1 MGNFK
6 SQLEKELKNKRIE
19 GYSEDK
25 QKEIRIASIDEII
38 KEIDDRSNRY
48 IFYCPDIALVNPL
61 LKLVYEVAMEAKKAG
76 YNVVILHEMNG
87 FKAKWLYESSD
98 YSEYRKLPVD
108 YIINKA
114 SKKSKKQKNM
124 YSFKVS
130 DTLIVTDAYQ
140 DMLENILSEES
151 LKLVQKVVLVTGY
164 MGLASLNPSMTYEK
178 LNVGSLIFFDSNI
191 KDDYTKLFQT
201 KNYLVDNYPVS
212 TGFNRNVVNPKMV
225 YPVIGITSIG
235 NNDKAQQLINVFYN
249 RYPNLNVFTFKTL
262 ARDTMDMFIDNA
274 ATCAAIVIRDKNIV
288 TKQMVYEFLNM
299 GVPSIIPKRRE
310 FADNKIIVENFTV
323 EDDVFE
329 IADQIAKF
337 CQYWLSTSTANIK
350 SDMVKLADDLDLNK
364 RTLEDFGATISSIFL
379 ELQGNRERMFEK
391 MMEIAKG
398 VKSEGVKSEA

>member
-6 SQLEKELKNKRIE
+6 SQLKKEFKNKRIE

-25 QKEIRIASIDEII
+25 QKEMRIASIDEII
-38 KEIDDRSNRY
+38 KDVEDKKNRF

-76 YNVVILHEMNG
+76 YNVVILHEMAG
-87 FKAKWLYESSD
+87 FKAKWLFESTD
-98 YSEYRKLPVD
+98 YAEYRKLPVE

-114 SKKSKKQKNM
+114 SGKSKKQKNT
-124 YSFKVS
+124 YTFKVS

-191 KDDYTKLFQT
+191 KDDYSKLFPT
-201 KNYLVDNYPVS
+201 KNYLADNYPIS
-212 TGFNRNVVNPKMV
+212 RGFNRNVVKSKTV

-262 ARDTMDMFIDNA
+262 ARDTMDMFIDNV
-274 ATCAAIVIRDKNIV
+274 ATCAAVVVLDKNIV
-288 TKQMVYEFLNM
+288 TKQMVYEILNM
-299 GVPSIIPKRRE
+299 GIPSIIPKRRE
-310 FADNKIIVENFTV
+310 FLDSKLIVENFVV
-323 EDDVFE
+323 EDDIFE

-337 CQYWLSTSTANIK
+337 CQYWLSTSTTNITN
-350 SDMVKLADDLDLNK
+350 DMIKLADELDLNK
-364 RTLEDFGATISSIFL
+364 RTLEDFGDTIRSIFG
-379 ELQGNRERMFEK
+379 ELQGNREQMFGK
-391 MMEIAKG
+391 MREIAG
-398 VKSEGVKSEA
+398 EVKA

>member
-19 GYSEDK
+19 GYSEEK

-38 KEIDDRSNRY
+38 KDIDDKKNRY

-61 LKLVYEVAMEAKKAG
+61 LKLVYEVALETKKAG

-87 FKAKWLYESSD
+87 FKAKWLFESPD
-98 YSEYRKLPVD
+98 YADYRKLNTE

-114 SKKSKKQKNM
+114 SKKSKKEKNM

-178 LNVGSLIFFDSNI
+178 LNVGSLVFFDSNV
-191 KDDYTKLFQT
+191 KDDYSKLFTT
-201 KNYLVDNYPVS
+201 KNYLADNYPVS
-212 TGFNRNVVNPKMV
+212 KGFNRNVVKSKTV

-235 NNDKAQQLINVFYN
+235 NNEKAQQLINVFYN

-262 ARDTMDMFIDNA
+262 ARDNMEIFIENVSTSA
-274 ATCAAIVIRDKNIV
+274 AVVVLDKNIV

-310 FADNKIIVENFTV
+310 FTDNKVIVENFIV
-323 EDDVFE
+323 DDDVFE

-337 CQYWLSTSTANIK
+337 CQYWLSTSTNNIK
-350 SDMVKLADDLDLNK
+350 DDMIKLADELDLNK
-364 RTLEDFGATISSIFL
+364 RTLEDFGDTIRSIFS
-379 ELQGNRERMFEK
+379 ELQGNRKTMFGK
-391 MMEIAKG
+391 MREVA
-398 VKSEGVKSEA
+398 EGVTETA